1 METEANNK
9 HKSLIKRQKNVPFEV
24 KPLLPL
30 LPKLTNF
37 FFYDT
42 FQAMTISK
50 KYASTILKDDF

>member
-9 HKSLIKRQKNVPFEV
+9 HKSLIKRQKNVPFED

-42 FQAMTISK
+42 F
-50 KYASTILKDDF
+50 